1 MTEKKDKKIHAFE
14 VLIFFGKRTVTVS
27 LKKFTSI
34 TIFRWYTFGKFDVV
48 KFSYFSGRPN
58 KMKEMF

>member
-34 TIFRWYTFGKFDVV
+34 TIFRWYTFGKF
-48 KFSYFSGRPN
+48 
-58 KMKEMF
+58 